1 VERFVSAKYT
11 GHENGLDQCDKHH
24 QDLYFGDDVKPGITT
39 RILIMEDTLK
49 TLKSYARWGVIF
61 IAGILLTAILR
72 LVIKT

>member
-1 VERFVSAKYT
+1 
-11 GHENGLDQCDKHH
+11 
-24 QDLYFGDDVKPGITT
+24 
-39 RILIMEDTLK
+39 MEDTLK